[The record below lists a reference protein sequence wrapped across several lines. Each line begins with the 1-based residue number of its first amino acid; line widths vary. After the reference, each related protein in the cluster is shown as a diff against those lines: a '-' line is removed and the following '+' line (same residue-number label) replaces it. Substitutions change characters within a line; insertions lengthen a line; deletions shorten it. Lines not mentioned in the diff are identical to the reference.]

1 MLFLRK
7 RRNPINIDGFKL
19 AAAIILA
26 AVLLLLAS
34 LAGSE
39 ANIRTVYGLV
49 NPDDSYNRIVMET
62 LPLGADGPEEGLT
75 GLPEY
80 WAGEFIYS
88 ITGFDVQNP
97 MGIIGTELNLS
108 YDQAAL
114 GYFLASA
121 PVVEE
126 PPEVGE
132 EDYYLPGQEEELK
145 EWLIPEAPSYPSN
158 LSGEP
163 VVLVYTTHNAESYK
177 PTDGA
182 SKFDG
187 KNAGV
192 ARVSRALS
200 QQLENKFAIKTYY
213 CDVIHDYP
221 DFAKAYN
228 NSLNTV
234 QQLLKKYPSIQLVLD
249 IHRDAGLSS
258 RSDTLVKI
266 GDKEYA
272 KVMIVIGNEHKQWQ
286 QNLNFARK
294 LEAGCN
300 ELYPG
305 LIKTIRIRDQRRYN
319 QHLHPRSILL
329 EFGSD
334 LNKEE
339 DALNSAA
346 AIAEVINSIL
356 REGQ

>member
-1 MLFLRK
+1 MLFLR
-7 RRNPINIDGFKL
+7 RRQKMIHIGQIKFVLPILLIVLFIGFS
-19 AAAIILA
+19 
-26 AVLLLLAS
+26 S
-34 LAGSE
+34 LTGSS
-39 ANIRTVYGLV
+39 ANIKTVYAMV
-49 NPDDSYNRIVMET
+49 NPDNSCDAIVKEA
-62 LPLGADGPEEGLT
+62 LPLGPNGPDGGLT

-80 WAGEFIYS
+80 WAAQFIYS
-88 ITGFDVQNP
+88 ITGFDAQNP
-97 MGIIGTELNLS
+97 MSIIGTELNLLHH
-108 YDQAAL
+108 QAAL
-114 GYFLASA
+114 ASFLAAA
-121 PVVEE
+121 PVVE

-132 EDYYLPGQEEELK
+132 EDYYLPGQEEGLR
-145 EWLIPEAPSYPSN
+145 EWLIPEEPSYPSN
-158 LSGEP
+158 LSGDP
-163 VVLVYTTHNAESYK
+163 AVLIYTTHNAESYK

-182 SKFDG
+182 SKFEG

-192 ARVSRALS
+192 ARVSRYFS
-200 QQLENKFAIKTYY
+200 QQLENKYGVKTYY

-272 KVMIVIGNEHKQWQ
+272 KVMIVIGNEHKNWR
-286 QNLNFARK
+286 QNLTFAQK
-294 LEAGCN
+294 VEAKAN

-305 LIKTIRIRDQRRYN
+305 LIKTIRIREERRYN

-346 AIAEVINSIL
+346 ALAGIMNGIL